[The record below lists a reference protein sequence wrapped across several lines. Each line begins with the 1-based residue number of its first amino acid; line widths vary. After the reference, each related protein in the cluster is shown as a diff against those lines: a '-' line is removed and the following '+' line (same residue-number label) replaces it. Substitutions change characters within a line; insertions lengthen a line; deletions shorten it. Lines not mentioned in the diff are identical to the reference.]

1 MPEEELMTPGHGH
14 IILADLDKIIIFSW
28 HESFAERNQI
38 CRALLGPFLR
48 IESDFLLMVSCKSMK
63 KLEF

>member
-14 IILADLDKIIIFSW
+14 KILADLDKRIIFSK
-28 HESFAERNQI
+28 HESFGESCQI

-48 IESDFLLMVSCKSMK
+48 IESDFLLMV
-63 KLEF
+63 